1 VINCD
6 SNGEEKAIV
15 NNEWLGIK
23 KKEEVRIVAI
33 PNDNRELSCNSKN
46 RSSARHCHCAL
57 HSLTTSQSDRKV
69 AQVMDWVWISDRQK
83 RQIEKP

>member
-33 PNDNRELSCNSKN
+33 PNDNRELSCSSKTGH
-46 RSSARHCHCAL
+46 RPDTATAPFT
-57 HSLTTSQSDRKV
+57 HSPPHKV
-69 AQVMDWVWISDRQK
+69 
-83 RQIEKP
+83 IEKSHK